1 MGPALELHQV
11 SVVRAGATLLDRID
25 WQIHD
30 GEHWVVL
37 GPNGAGKTTLLQV
50 VGGYLHPTAG
60 EAWVLGERVGET
72 DLAVLRPR
80 IGHTGTTVSERIPP
94 AETVGDVVL
103 SAAHAVI
110 GRWNE
115 EYEQTD
121 FDRAA
126 QIMAE
131 LGIAPLAERTF
142 GTLSEGERK
151 RTLIARSLM
160 TDPEMLLLDEPAA
173 GLDLG
178 AREDLVSSLEVL
190 GTAAD
195 APVLILVSH
204 HVEEIPPSFTHVLML
219 REGKVV
225 AQGPIPTTL
234 TPANLGHTF
243 STRLEIG
250 FEHGRFTARRV
261 HYGWRRLT

>member
-1 MGPALELHQV
+1 MTAALELRDV
-11 SVVRAGATLLDRID
+11 SVVRSGVALLDRID
-25 WQIHD
+25 WQVDD

-37 GPNGAGKTTLLQV
+37 GPNGAGKTTLMQV
-50 VGGYLHPTAG
+50 VGGQIHPSAG
-60 EAWVLGERVGET
+60 EAWILGQRLGDVDLTELRTRIGYTSTAIAERVPPGES
-72 DLAVLRPR
+72 VR
-80 IGHTGTTVSERIPP
+80 
-94 AETVGDVVL
+94 DVVL
-103 SAAHAVI
+103 SAAHAVL

-115 EYEQTD
+115 EYDELD
-121 FDRAA
+121 HARAR
-126 QIMAE
+126 QIIAE
-131 LGIAPLAERTF
+131 LGIGPLADRTF
-142 GTLSEGERK
+142 ATLSEGERK
-151 RTLIARSLM
+151 RTLIARALM

-219 REGKVV
+219 RDGKVV
-225 AQGPIPTTL
+225 AQGPIPSTL
-234 TPANLGHTF
+234 TPTNLGRTF

-250 FEHGRFTARRV
+250 FEHGRYTARRV
-261 HYGWRRLT
+261 HYGWRAAR